1 MGACRRRECRQVL
14 GSRDP
19 PGVSQAH
26 DAIVIGVQGF
36 DGKLHLHPDLEI
48 GGQGA
53 RDDLAQNDHAFVGQ
67 FHCGDGKRLER
78 LRRRIR
84 RGWWVSVFGIA
95 PKLPAPGQRHVLQ
108 HVAVASRVGA
118 IVRSG
123 WEDVRAASRTTAA
136 DQMRR
141 PGFVC
146 GEPAVDRRFRL
157 VNSFWHTARLPMTA
171 RKLKRVPVFG
181 RLRRVLR
188 EGCVRGASAR
198 GVIATLRVEGVLMGT
213 HLSLVSTRRRYWELI
228 AEGYLPA
235 DAGDAVGVSAT
246 CARRWF
252 SQRGGVNPQLR
263 EPKGQKRPRLTPHER
278 DEIAF
283 GAARSE
289 SEQSIARRLG
299 RAASTVMREIDN
311 NSGRNQPRGRYRALH
326 RFGANRG
333 GWDAQSRYRATLAQ
347 ARSDERARRPK
358 KGKLDNNPE
367 LREVVEELLKQKYS
381 PEQIAGRLP
390 ILFPDRPEMR
400 VSHETIYKHI
410 YVQGRGELRREL
422 ASCLRTGRAKRKP
435 RKRTS
440 ATPTQSRIPGMV
452 NIAERPP
459 EADDRA
465 VPGHWEGDLII
476 GKDQASQLGTVVERT
491 GG

>member
-1 MGACRRRECRQVL
+1 
-14 GSRDP
+14 
-19 PGVSQAH
+19 
-26 DAIVIGVQGF
+26 
-36 DGKLHLHPDLEI
+36 
-48 GGQGA
+48 
-53 RDDLAQNDHAFVGQ
+53 
-67 FHCGDGKRLER
+67 
-78 LRRRIR
+78 
-84 RGWWVSVFGIA
+84 
-95 PKLPAPGQRHVLQ
+95 
-108 HVAVASRVGA
+108 
-118 IVRSG
+118 
-123 WEDVRAASRTTAA
+123 
-136 DQMRR
+136 
-141 PGFVC
+141 
-146 GEPAVDRRFRL
+146 
-157 VNSFWHTARLPMTA
+157 
-171 RKLKRVPVFG
+171 
-181 RLRRVLR
+181 
-188 EGCVRGASAR
+188 
-198 GVIATLRVEGVLMGT
+198 MGT

-476 GKDQASQLGTVVERT
+476 GKDQASQMGTVVERT
-491 GG
+491 SGFLQLLHLPDKRTADVVADELINVIKALPEQLRRTLTWDQGTEMAQHARISLAADIDVYFCDPHSPWQRGTNENTNGLLRQYFPKGTDLSVHSAEYLAEVAAELNSRPRKRHGFYTPAEVLNRILCEPPEFTVAAKP